1 MNATGTKTRI
11 SLKNILYATDFSPA
25 AEAALPYVIGL
36 ATRYEAKVHGLHVRF
51 PATYPIV
58 GPEAMPQVMEAA
70 EEQTKLEAQ
79 QLHEMLAVVP
89 HDVSVCEG
97 EVWPLISDMV
107 TKQKIDLIIIGT
119 RGRTGL
125 SRALL
130 GSVAE
135 EIFRRAPCPVLTV
148 GPHVSRD
155 TERRLE
161 MKEILYATDFLPA
174 SLAALPYAVS
184 LAQEHQARLTLLHV
198 VGESKVGELVHAEQY
213 ADSIQLQLRNLMP
226 PEAEPWCEPKYMVQ
240 HGPEA
245 DKIMEAATA
254 LGADLIVLGVR
265 GAAGGMAAATHL
277 ARPIAHRVVTQA
289 RCPVLTVRG

>member
-1 MNATGTKTRI
+1 
-11 SLKNILYATDFSPA
+11 
-25 AEAALPYVIGL
+25 
-36 ATRYEAKVHGLHVRF
+36 
-51 PATYPIV
+51 
-58 GPEAMPQVMEAA
+58 MPQVMEAA
-70 EEQTKLEAQ
+70 EEQSKLEAQ

-89 HDVSVCEG
+89 HEVSVCEG

-107 TKQKIDLIIIGT
+107 AKQKIDLIVIGT
-119 RGRTGL
+119 SGRTGIT
-125 SRALL
+125 RALL

-135 EIFRRAPCPVLTV
+135 EIFRRASCPVLTV
-148 GPHVSRD
+148 GPQVSRD
-155 TERRLE
+155 VERRLE
-161 MKEILYATDFLPA
+161 MKEILYATDFSPE

-198 VGESKVGELVHAEQY
+198 VGESKTYLHLYGASRGELMHEEQY
-213 ADSIQLQLRNLMP
+213 ADSIRRQLRELMP

-265 GAAGGMAAATHL
+265 GAEGGMAAATHL